1 MDKFLI
7 KKPNPGHEGNVSP
20 QERAR
25 QYQGIYYA
33 DGKKL
38 FCRVC
43 NVVVNHV
50 RKSVCDNHIKSTKH
64 KQVSTSL
71 MNLSRPA
78 QRASQ

>member
-33 DGKKL
+33 DGKKTIL
-38 FCRVC
+38 LSMQCSFKTNYAFRKRDIAVC
-43 NVVVNHV
+43 HAFPYENTVYY
-50 RKSVCDNHIKSTKH
+50 
-64 KQVSTSL
+64 
-71 MNLSRPA
+71 
-78 QRASQ
+78 

>member
-33 DGKKL
+33 DGKKTIL
-38 FCRVC
+38 
-43 NVVVNHV
+43 
-50 RKSVCDNHIKSTKH
+50 
-64 KQVSTSL
+64 
-71 MNLSRPA
+71 LSMQCSFKTNYA
-78 QRASQ
+78 F